1 MCLAKPVDYKI
12 QTTKVSLL
20 RTRVRFVSGNRGWDQ
35 RVAEAVDQRLS
46 YGSELPIILVH
57 VADTQI
63 ADVAD
68 RFHHHATAAG
78 KR

>member
-1 MCLAKPVDYKI
+1 MGSA
-12 QTTKVSLL
+12 S
-20 RTRVRFVSGNRGWDQ
+20 RR
-35 RVAEAVDQRLS
+35 AVDQWLS

-68 RFHHHATAAG
+68 RFHHHATATG
-78 KR
+78 KRYPGVFVFLVLSQRI